1 MVLTT
6 LKGVATGL
14 VLSLPFG
21 PIGIYCMEKTMIEG
35 QKKGYISSLGMVT
48 VDIIYGITALL
59 FITSVEEII
68 EKYQSFLQVLVAL
81 FLVFVGWKKFRKKV
95 KIRKIECTSV
105 GLIRD
110 YFTTFFLAAAN
121 ISGIFTILVIFTA
134 LKVYSDDASYAAPYI
149 AFGIML
155 GGATEWFITTY
166 IISHFTKVLNEDK
179 LIKISQLSGGV
190 IFLCGFITL
199 VLTFFKHFN

>member
-1 MVLTT
+1 MILTT

-59 FITSVEEII
+59 FITSVEGII
-68 EKYQSFLQVLVAL
+68 EKYQGILQIFVAL
-81 FLVFVGWKKFRKKV
+81 FLIVVGWKKLEKKM
-95 KIRKIECTSV
+95 KLRKIECTSV
-105 GLIRD
+105 GMIRD

-121 ISGIFTILVIFTA
+121 LSGVFTILVIFTA
-134 LKVYSDDASYAAPYI
+134 LKVYSEEPSIAAPYI
-149 AFGIML
+149 AFGIFL

-166 IISHFTKVLNEDK
+166 IISHFTKVLNENK

-190 IFLCGFITL
+190 IFLCGIGIL
-199 VLTFFKHFN
+199 VLALMKIL